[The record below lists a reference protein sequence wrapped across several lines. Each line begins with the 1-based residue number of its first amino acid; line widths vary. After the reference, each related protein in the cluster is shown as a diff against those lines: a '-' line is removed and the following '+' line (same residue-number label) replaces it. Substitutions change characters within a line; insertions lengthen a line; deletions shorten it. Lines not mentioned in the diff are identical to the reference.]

1 LRVARYAVL
10 PPPTS
15 AVPRRHSLLTPS
27 CSSPWIPILLLAP
40 SSLSPSTLAPSLH
53 ARSLPPRS
61 LAPST
66 LAPSLHRVVAL
77 TPKPNIGEDHVVLL
91 HASGRRG
98 QRARGRGGF
107 LPSQRTS
114 FHPDVLEPLCDI
126 GGHPALLL
134 HRGADPVHVHG
145 RRHAHFLLQEG
156 RCSDSS
162 PLPSAPSVCL
172 PDPPPRPPDLR
183 RRILSRRTDQSRPDL
198 HS

>member
-1 LRVARYAVL
+1 LRVEGCQIR
-10 PPPTS
+10 
-15 AVPRRHSLLTPS
+15 
-27 CSSPWIPILLLAP
+27 CSSSPHQRSP
-40 SSLSPSTLAPSLH
+40 PSTLAPDALLFFPMDSDPAACSFLAVSLH

-61 LAPST
+61 LPPST